1 MIITLN
7 KLPWKLTLN
16 HKLTKKSYV
25 YYASTTDYLQYDTDA
40 FTSKEEHKETPRT
53 SRKVFKVVDNLK
65 LL

>member
-7 KLPWKLTLN
+7 KLPWKLTLT

-25 YYASTTDYLQYDTDA
+25 YYASTTDYLQYDSDV
-40 FTSKEEHKETPRT
+40 FTSQEEHKETPRT
-53 SRKVFKVVDNLK
+53 SGKVYQNIDNLK